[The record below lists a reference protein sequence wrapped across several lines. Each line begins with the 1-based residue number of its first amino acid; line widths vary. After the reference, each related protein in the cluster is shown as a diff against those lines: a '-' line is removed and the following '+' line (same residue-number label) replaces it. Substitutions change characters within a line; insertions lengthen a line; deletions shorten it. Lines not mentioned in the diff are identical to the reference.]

1 MTSGEPI
8 YARAI
13 RKQHITMCNYAKQ
26 MYNANQLPK
35 ESSEYTQGLLR
46 KSNCLF
52 YKHLIF
58 MYLCSIINF

>member
-46 KSNCLF
+46 RF
-52 YKHLIF
+52 LI
-58 MYLCSIINF
+58 LLNSATL